1 MLLLLFLLI
10 ALLHDRHIGEGGG
23 AIVTQSYNNRMVT
36 TMTMLK
42 GEEAG
47 HGGGGIRWRQR
58 KQNFF
63 VYPSPRYQHI
73 IIQFLISFYMTVA
86 VSIVSYSK
94 CPSLF
99 IL

>member
-1 MLLLLFLLI
+1 M
-10 ALLHDRHIGEGGG
+10 AVVEYDGDKE
-23 AIVTQSYNNRMVT
+23 S
-36 TMTMLK
+36 
-42 GEEAG
+42 ESSS
-47 HGGGGIRWRQR
+47 
-58 KQNFF
+58 